1 VRLLAAAVKL
11 TPIAGMNGR
20 AGSNSLRA
28 RNPRASRR
36 ALGHDREMK
45 ALLSCWFVIA
55 YVLWRPTPVDACSC
69 RAPGPP
75 CASLFLSTVFVGK
88 AIATVDKNGLA
99 ATTFEVAETL
109 HALQPLG
116 SVVKVRHS
124 SSEGMCG
131 MTFTPNATYVVYAD
145 GDLGALSTGLCSRTH
160 ELTANDEDVAFAH
173 QRAASGAPGS
183 AAVVEGLVEMSDD
196 GKVPSGIKVR
206 ATQPA
211 GTSGATAPITA
222 TADRKGTF
230 KLTLA
235 PGTYELDV
243 ATPGLRLW
251 GGKRVEVA
259 LPVAAAC
266 ARPELRVQWDGQIAG
281 KVRDAAGQP
290 VANLLVS
297 AVSIDP
303 ASQRWRTFATTASGS
318 YVIHEVTAGSYRVG
332 ISVADDGGPSPS
344 SPYPTTYAPG
354 TSSPKAA
361 KRLKMKRAGVISN
374 VDLVVPAALP
384 VYTIR
389 GAVRSS
395 AGSPLGATMVSVG
408 PVSGERSTGASSDA
422 AGQYE
427 VKELGGVPIVIRACV
442 RNASAPPVCAEQ
454 TRTLSADTTVDLTLA
469 K

>member
-1 VRLLAAAVKL
+1 M
-11 TPIAGMNGR
+11 IAG
-20 AGSNSLRA
+20 
-28 RNPRASRR
+28 
-36 ALGHDREMK
+36 
-45 ALLSCWFVIA
+45 
-55 YVLWRPTPVDACSC
+55 VLWRAAPSHACSC

-160 ELTANDEDVAFAH
+160 ELTAKDEDVAFAH
-173 QRAASGAPGS
+173 QRAQGGG
-183 AAVVEGLVEMSDD
+183 AVVEGQVAMADD
-196 GKVPSGIKVR
+196 QRAPGGIKVR
-206 ATQPA
+206 ATQTTQTSQTAGAA

-222 TADRKGTF
+222 TADHRGVF
-230 KLTLA
+230 KLSLP
-235 PGTYELDV
+235 PGTYALDV

-281 KVRDAAGQP
+281 KVRDVAGKP

-303 ASQRWRTFATTASGS
+303 TSQRWRTFATTASDGS
-318 YVIHEVTAGSYRVG
+318 YVIHEVTPGSYRVG
-332 ISVADDGGPSPS
+332 ISVAEDGGPSPS

-361 KRLKMKRAGVISN
+361 KRLKVKRAGRISN

-389 GAVRSS
+389 GAVRTS
-395 AGSPLGATMVSVG
+395 AGGPLGTTMVSVG

-422 AGQYE
+422 AGHYE

-454 TRTLSADTTVDLTLA
+454 TRTLSTDTTVDLTLT